1 MNRAINF
8 PDAPARMKELW
19 HWITAIDA
27 WDYKD
32 PAPLAELV
40 VQEDIPTELKP
51 IVSKILLGARKQKR
65 ASKIPANERMEIAK
79 VVSGIFHMIDDLR
92 YGKACAS
99 YGLGYNSGPSVVASE
114 QKGIEPQELISK
126 LHSSHAE
133 LLEDTAQQLGVSV
146 ETVENLLRDM
156 RKKIQNWPNV

>member
-1 MNRAINF
+1 MNRAINY
-8 PDAPARMKELW
+8 PDAPVRMQELW
-19 HWITAIDA
+19 HWISAIDA

-40 VQEDIPTELKP
+40 IQENIPNELKP
-51 IVSKILLGARKQKR
+51 IVSKILLGDRKQKR

-79 VVSGIFHMIDDLR
+79 VISGIFHMIDDLR
-92 YGKACAS
+92 YRKVCAS
-99 YGLGYNSGPSVVASE
+99 YGLGDNSGASIVVAE
-114 QKGIEPQELISK
+114 QKVIEPEELIGK

-133 LLEDTAQQLGVSV
+133 LLENTAQQLGVSV